1 MKLVLSLS
9 ALFLILL
16 AILALSHTLK
26 KEGFEAQINIAALQ
40 TPFPKGPTRCQACCY
55 SGIDSCDPNDK
66 CVC

>member
-16 AILALSHTLK
+16 AILALSYTIK
-26 KEGFEAQINIAALQ
+26 AEGFESMIDVAKLQ
-40 TPFPKGPTRCQACCY
+40 KPFPAGPTRCQACCY
-55 SGIDSCDPNDK
+55 SGIDTCDPNDK